1 MMEAEILA
9 VLTGLEA
16 ISSHE
21 IRVGKRVAN
30 KISIYLDNLEGQR
43 MIASI
48 TGEPVGSALL
58 ESLAINCPRIRL
70 YVRMIRAEAD
80 KFQSVTFLWTR
91 AHTRSNSYIA
101 RGNECADELAK
112 EGLSIA
118 LNEDQ

>member
-58 ESLAINCPRIRL
+58 ESLAKNCPRIRL
-70 YVRMIRAEAD
+70 YVRMT
-80 KFQSVTFLWTR
+80 K
-91 AHTRSNSYIA
+91 
-101 RGNECADELAK
+101 ELVPLK
-112 EGLSIA
+112 QVVKLRRDLSANDTSRHPKLLKIGP
-118 LNEDQ
+118 NHQCQ